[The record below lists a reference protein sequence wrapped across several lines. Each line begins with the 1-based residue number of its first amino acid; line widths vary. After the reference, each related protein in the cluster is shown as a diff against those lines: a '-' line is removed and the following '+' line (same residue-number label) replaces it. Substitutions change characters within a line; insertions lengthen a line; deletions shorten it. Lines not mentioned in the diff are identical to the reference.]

1 VPAWTGDAEPAVA
14 AASAGSAAEEPTP
27 APAWEESYEV
37 YAEELELRGEFRASG
52 AQPAPPESV
61 APEETAPEGWQ
72 TEEEPDTVVL
82 ERTAGRAP
90 GEPGGVSR
98 TRAGAVYVHVT
109 GF

>member
-1 VPAWTGDAEPAVA
+1 
-14 AASAGSAAEEPTP
+14 
-27 APAWEESYEV
+27 V
-37 YAEELELRGEFRASG
+37 YAKELELRGEFRASG